1 MVRVIKR
8 AASNN
13 ALFPSASWDEWVPG
27 KPSQENVSLPVD
39 FQLAGLLLESIEI
52 GQPVDIFRIER
63 NGIYV
68 SGFFRSSPVMGI
80 DEFDRIITN
89 NSVYQIE
96 PLELHELKISRDA
109 MFQ

>member
-13 ALFPSASWDEWVPG
+13 ALFPAANWDEWVPG
-27 KPSQENVSLPVD
+27 KSSLENVSLPVD
-39 FQLAGLLLESIEI
+39 FQLAGLLLESIQI
-52 GQPVDIFRIER
+52 GQSIDIFRIER
-63 NGIYV
+63 NGVYV
-68 SGFFRSSPVMGI
+68 VGFFQSSPVMGI

-96 PLELHELKISRDA
+96 PFELHELKRRCDA